1 MQLHEVGLTRRR
13 RKRAVYCPNH
23 SITRTEI
30 PMAEIPVAAEKAQFK
45 QTFQRELA
53 TTLKV
58 LRAYPSDKGT
68 YKPHERSSTAQ
79 QLAWTFVIE
88 NNMAMAA
95 LKGPL
100 KMDGGY
106 PKPPASFD
114 EIIATYEKTAR
125 DFINAVSSTP
135 DSRLN
140 EKLAFPAGPGKMGEM
155 RVMDF
160 LWMMFMDSIHHRGQ
174 LSVYIR
180 PAGGKVPSIY
190 GPSGDEPWT

>member
-1 MQLHEVGLTRRR
+1 
-13 RKRAVYCPNH
+13 
-23 SITRTEI
+23 
-30 PMAEIPVAAEKAQFK
+30 MADASMPSEKALFA
-45 QTFQRELA
+45 QTFQKEHP

-58 LRAYPSDKGT
+58 LRAYPADKEA
-68 YKPHERSSTAQ
+68 YKPHERSSTAL
-79 QLAWTFVIE
+79 QLAWTFVAE
-88 NNMAMAA
+88 NSLSMAA

-100 KMDGGY
+100 SFSGG
-106 PKPPASFD
+106 PPPPARFEDVITAYETSSK
-114 EIIATYEKTAR
+114 ELMNAIA
-125 DFINAVSSTP
+125 STP

-140 EKLAFPAGPGKMGEM
+140 EMLAFPSGPGKMGEM